1 MTRYADRGYA
11 GRRLAHALGQYDSNP
26 DVIVLGLP
34 RGGVLVAAE
43 VAESLHAPLDVFTVR
58 KLGVP
63 WNRELAVGAI
73 ASGDVM
79 ILDHDS
85 MRLLGLTMDALQPVI
100 DAEHLELARRDRV
113 FRGTRPALRLAGK
126 IVIVVDDG
134 LATGATM
141 TAAVDAIRKLGA
153 ARIVA
158 AVPVASDSACEALHE
173 RADECVCLE
182 IPRSFYGVGY
192 WYDDFHDVSD
202 AEVLAALADHP
213 PAAQPA

>member
-1 MTRYADRGYA
+1 MSRFADRQHA
-11 GRRLAHALGQYDSNP
+11 GRRLSHALGQYADHP

-73 ASGDVM
+73 ATGDVAVF
-79 ILDHDS
+79 DHDT
-85 MRLLGLTMDALQPVI
+85 MQQLGLTMDDLREVI
-100 DAEHLELARRDRV
+100 RSEEVELARRDAL
-113 FRGTRPALRLAGK
+113 FRGGRPPLALAGK
-126 IVIVVDDG
+126 TVIVADDG

-141 TAAVDAIRKLGA
+141 TAAVDALRKLGTT
-153 ARIVA
+153 RIVA
-158 AVPVASDSACEALHE
+158 AVPVASDSACDLIHH
-173 RADECVCLE
+173 RADECVCLQV
-182 IPRSFYGVGY
+182 PQPFYGVGY
-192 WYDDFHDVSD
+192 WYEDFHDVSD
-202 AEVLAALADHP
+202 AEVMAVLADHP